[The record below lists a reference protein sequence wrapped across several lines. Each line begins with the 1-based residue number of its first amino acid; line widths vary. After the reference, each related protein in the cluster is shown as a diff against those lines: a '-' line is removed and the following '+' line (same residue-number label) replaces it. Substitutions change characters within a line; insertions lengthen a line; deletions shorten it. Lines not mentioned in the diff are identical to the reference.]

1 MIKWFE
7 KHKELSWI
15 ITILI
20 AVIIFYLS
28 TLSFGKGLVGG
39 IYITSWRSIVYHII
53 IFFALSLFFFIS
65 LLQGKE
71 NYKLFLFS
79 ILILISYGILDEIH
93 QFFVYGRFCTI
104 SDVGFDIIGILLA
117 FMVYLISLR
126 LSKVVVNQQ
135 KL

>member
-7 KHKELSWI
+7 EHNKLSWA

-28 TLSFGKGLVGG
+28 TLSFTKGIGG
-39 IYITSWRSIVYHII
+39 IGYITSWRSIVYHIV

-79 ILILISYGILDEIH
+79 ILILISYAILDEIH
-93 QFFVYGRFCTI
+93 QFFVIGRFC
-104 SDVGFDIIGILLA
+104 SVLDVGFDLLGILFA
-117 FMVYLISLR
+117 FMVYLISLKSR
-126 LSKVVVNQQ
+126 
-135 KL
+135 

>member
-28 TLSFGKGLVGG
+28 TLSFGKGFGG
-39 IYITSWRSIVYHII
+39 GLYITNWRSIVYHIV

-79 ILILISYGILDEIH
+79 ILILISYAILDEIH
-93 QFFVYGRFCTI
+93 QFFVIGRFCTI
-104 SDVGFDIIGILLA
+104 SDVGLDIIGILFA
-117 FMVYLISLR
+117 FMVYLISL
-126 LSKVVVNQQ
+126 
-135 KL
+135 KLR

>member
-7 KHKELSWI
+7 EHNKLSWA

-20 AVIIFYLS
+20 AVLIFYLS

-39 IYITSWRSIVYHII
+39 IYITSWKSIVYHIV

-65 LLQGKE
+65 LLRGKG
-71 NYKLFLFS
+71 NSRLFLFS

-93 QFFVYGRFCTI
+93 QFFVFGRFC
-104 SDVGFDIIGILLA
+104 SVLDVGFDLLGILFA
-117 FMVYLISLR
+117 FMVYLISLKSR
-126 LSKVVVNQQ
+126 
-135 KL
+135 